1 MTATPVTWNSPS
13 TANAQLSPLFDS
25 AGGVSNVLVQLT
37 ETQVVNGVVTSVCP
51 HQQCTGVLNLGR
63 YVPARYSVDGQGN
76 DVWMTSEPS
85 PRRLYGVTG
94 WILAQ

>member
-1 MTATPVTWNSPS
+1 MPATPVTWNSPS

-25 AGGVSNVLVQLT
+25 SGGVSNVLVQLT
-37 ETQVVNGVVTSVCP
+37 DAPGANGAP
-51 HQQCTGVLNLGR
+51 HGQCIGVLNLGR

-76 DVWMTSEPS
+76 DVWTTSEPG
-85 PRRLYGVTG
+85 PRRLYGITG